1 MSVWI
6 SLCLCARACSLS
18 LIADCSVTCVLLLCY
33 KSIVFASSTI
43 FCIFPRLAHN
53 TATLF
58 VHSTLSIY
66 IIYRVYTLYSY
77 VLLIWLHLDKAKQET
92 SFTEYS
98 RKTKNKNK
106 PKVAKEM
113 FVAFFLHLCKS
124 PDSCTGVCAC
134 VGVSLCVRVCMS
146 VSVWLCEFC
155 FPSAT
160 TSSDNDNACTAIR
173 DLLQLTLCFLSTK
186 THLFT
191 YYYYFSFLAR
201 FSARQRQHTSFLFV
215 YIYKLYV
222 FKFVCACE

>member
-92 SFTEYS
+92 SFTEYT

-134 VGVSLCVRVCMS
+134 VGVSLCVRVCM
-146 VSVWLCEFC
+146 SVWLCEFC